1 MASSSS
7 RELDPI
13 TLQVISGALDTIAE
27 EMGHVLYRMS
37 FSSII
42 RESQDLGAGL
52 FDTEYNTLCESES
65 TPLHIGSL
73 PGYLEG
79 IEKVVQGNW
88 ADGDVV
94 IHNHPYYGSSH
105 SPDIAVVIPIFYRD
119 KLVGYSANTA
129 HHLDIGAATPGLIID
144 IPDVYAE
151 GMLFAGTKL
160 YEAGRRNEQMW
171 DYIRNNSR
179 ASRQLLDDLDA
190 QIASARLGVRRF
202 IELMDRFSYDVV
214 IAATRQLMDYTE
226 RVLRQR
232 IAAIPDGEYRAEG
245 FLDDDGRNRDVRL
258 PIKVC
263 VRIKGDGIEV
273 DLTGSADQVETGF
286 NVPFEG
292 STKVACFCAIRSLL
306 LDAETSEIKVP
317 SNQGSFRPID
327 VIAPEGSIFNPRF
340 PAAAEARFS
349 QINRVIDLIYKAL
362 SPVLPEEIIAG
373 SSATLSF
380 AAYSGVRPSGDYWVF
395 LEVNEGSY
403 GGRPASD
410 GPDSIDSLMANTR
423 NNPLEDLAMHLPM
436 VCDRYELR
444 TDIMPAPGRFRG
456 GLGVVKKQRML
467 GDGFIT
473 HEADR
478 HEDIPW
484 GVFGGWDGAGGRLEI
499 YNDARP
505 GDGRDMPAK
514 FSGLRVEAGD
524 VMAFYGPSGGGY
536 GDPLDRP
543 AEKVLEDVLDG
554 FYTAEAA
561 RSTFGVVVDLDA
573 ETVDEAATE
582 AARRELRARSSEE
595 RAGVAGKDLG
605 PAAAEDAATSSTTA
619 LPHREAHAPAPSA
632 LRSGEDRARVPA
644 TAANGRSAPASR
656 AGGATGRQGTAAHS
670 SADIGR
676 RARAAAASAPR
687 DAGRAPT
694 AAPPDMPLPP
704 PPVVPTPRTATASA
718 GNGAA
723 RPNGGAAGNGTARS
737 LSARYGD
744 AWSFEIVG
752 YHLGDDEVE
761 VTGQLRANGSSVQR
775 TARANGGGNGRGEQ
789 LKRASDACLR
799 DCAAALEARP

>member
-1 MASSSS
+1 MAN

-79 IEKVVQGNW
+79 IEKVVQGSW

-119 KLVGYSANTA
+119 RLVGYSANTA

-160 YEAGRRNEQMW
+160 YEAGRRNEAMW

-202 IELMDRFSYDVV
+202 VELMDRFGYDDV

-263 VRIKGDGIEV
+263 VRIRGDGIEV

-317 SNQGSFRPID
+317 SNQGSFRPIH
-327 VIAPEGSIFNPRF
+327 VVAPEGSIFNPRF

-362 SPVLPEEIIAG
+362 SPVLPDEIIAG

-380 AAYSGVRPSGDYWVF
+380 AAYSGIRPSGDYWVF

-444 TDIMPAPGRFRG
+444 DDVMPAPGRFRG

-467 GDGFIT
+467 DDGFIT

-478 HEDIPW
+478 HEDAPW

-499 YNDARP
+499 YNDSRP
-505 GDGRDMPAK
+505 ADRRAMPAK
-514 FSGLRVEAGD
+514 FSGLRVERGD

-554 FYTAEAA
+554 FYTSEAA
-561 RSTFGVVVDLDA
+561 RSTFGVVVDLEA
-573 ETVDEAATE
+573 ERVDEAATE
-582 AARRELRARSSEE
+582 AARRALRARPAEE
-595 RAGVAGKDLG
+595 RAGAGTDLG
-605 PAAAEDAATSSTTA
+605 PAAAAHRPAA
-619 LPHREAHAPAPSA
+619 PGAPA
-632 LRSGEDRARVPA
+632 
-644 TAANGRSAPASR
+644 SAPASAPDPVPAAP
-656 AGGATGRQGTAAHS
+656 AGSGRPPAAAHR
-670 SADIGR
+670 AAAIGS
-676 RARAAAASAPR
+676 RARAAAASSPAAR
-687 DAGRAPT
+687 DEGRGASATPS
-694 AAPPDMPLPP
+694 DRPLPP
-704 PPVVPTPRTATASA
+704 PP
-718 GNGAA
+718 GAA
-723 RPNGGAAGNGTARS
+723 ADPRPAAGAPAANGGIGGNDTARS
-737 LSARYGD
+737 LSARFGD
-744 AWSFEIVG
+744 GWSFEIVG
-752 YHLGDDEVE
+752 YHLGGEEVE

-775 TARANGGGNGRGEQ
+775 TARGNGRDSGLGER

-799 DCAAALEARP
+799 DCAAALRAGP

>member
-1 MASSSS
+1 MAN

-79 IEKVVQGNW
+79 IEKVVKGDW
-88 ADGDVV
+88 TDGDVV
-94 IHNHPYYGSSH
+94 IHNHPYFGSSH
-105 SPDIAVVIPIFYRD
+105 SPDIAVVIPIFY
-119 KLVGYSANTA
+119 KGELVGYSANTA

-160 YEAGRRNEQMW
+160 YEAGQRNEAMW

-202 IELMDRFSYDVV
+202 IELMDRFGYDEV

-263 VRIKGDGIEV
+263 VRIKGDGVEV
-273 DLTGSADQVETGF
+273 DLTGSSDQVETGF

-362 SPVLPEEIIAG
+362 SPVLPDEIIAG

-380 AAYSGVRPSGDYWVF
+380 AAYSGIRPSGDYWVF

-410 GPDSIDSLMANTR
+410 GPDCIDSLMANTR

-444 TDIMPAPGRFRG
+444 DDIMPAPGRFRG

-467 GDGFIT
+467 KEGFIT

-478 HEDIPW
+478 HEDVPW
-484 GVFGGWDGAGGRLEI
+484 GVFGGWDGAGGRLDI

-505 GDGRDMPAK
+505 EDGRAMPAK
-514 FSGLRVEAGD
+514 FSGLRVEPGD

-554 FYTAEAA
+554 FFTAEAA
-561 RSTFGVVVDLDA
+561 RSTFGVVVDLEA

-582 AARRELRARSSEE
+582 AARRELRARPAEE
-595 RAGVAGKDLG
+595 RAGTGTDLG
-605 PAAAEDAATSSTTA
+605 PASTA
-619 LPHREAHAPAPSA
+619 SASPLGGAGRVPDPAPA
-632 LRSGEDRARVPA
+632 RA
-644 TAANGRSAPASR
+644 AAPRDSR
-656 AGGATGRQGTAAHS
+656 PGTAVAQS
-670 SADIGR
+670 SAAIGR

-687 DAGRAPT
+687 DGERPTPAAPSHP
-694 AAPPDMPLPP
+694 AAPPPA
-704 PPVVPTPRTATASA
+704 VAAPRPA
-718 GNGAA
+718 NGAPA
-723 RPNGGAAGNGTARS
+723 ANGAGGNDTARS
-737 LSARYGD
+737 LSARYGES
-744 AWSFEIVG
+744 WSFEIVG

-775 TARANGGGNGRGEQ
+775 TARGNGRDLSLGEQ
-789 LKRASDACLR
+789 LKQASDTCLR